1 MSFSIGIGPNIRKS
15 PYFDATV
22 ADGVQSFSV
31 YNHMYLPAHF
41 GDPDAEYDRLVNG
54 VAMWDVGAQ
63 RQVEIRGADAEK
75 LVDYLCARDVK
86 STRIGH
92 GRYVPICNH
101 DGILINDPVLLRLS
115 ADRFWL
121 SIADSD
127 IGLWARAIA
136 AERGFDLE
144 IHEPDVSPL
153 AVQGPKAPAVV
164 EQLFG
169 GWIHDLTYF
178 AFRETELDGIP
189 LVLARSGWSK
199 QDGFELYLRDSSRGG
214 ELWERVKAAGA
225 AQDIGPG
232 APNDPERIES
242 GLLSYGADCR
252 LQVDPANPF
261 ELDLEA
267 FVDLD
272 GERDFIGK
280 RALREIAARGPAR
293 RRVGFYLEGDTV
305 GGVTHPLP
313 VLQAGERV
321 GSLTEVAHSH
331 RLGRNIATGLLAND
345 IAASALDLEVILPDG
360 PRRLEVAA
368 LPFIR

>member
-15 PYFDATV
+15 PYFEATV

-41 GDPDAEYDRLVNG
+41 GDLDAEYERLVSG

-63 RQVEIRGADAEK
+63 RQVEIRGADAEQ
-75 LVDYLCARDVK
+75 LVDYLCARDVT
-86 STRIGH
+86 STRTGQ

-101 DGILINDPVLLRLS
+101 DGNLINDPVLLRIS
-115 ADRFWL
+115 ADQFWL

-127 IGLWARAIA
+127 IELWSRAIA
-136 AERGFDLE
+136 AERGYQVD

-153 AVQGPKAPAVV
+153 AVQGPGAPAVV
-164 EQLFG
+164 EDLFG
-169 GWIHDLTYF
+169 SWIHELGYF
-178 AFRETELDGIP
+178 GFRETDLDGIP

-199 QDGFELYLRDSSRGG
+199 QGGFELYLRDSSRGS
-214 ELWERVKAAGA
+214 ELWERVKHAGA
-225 AQDIGPG
+225 AHAIGPG
-232 APNDPERIES
+232 APNDVERLES

-261 ELDLEA
+261 ELGLDA

-272 GERDFIGK
+272 GEQDFIGK
-280 RALREIAARGPAR
+280 NALQEVYEHGPAR
-293 RRVGFYLEGDTV
+293 RRVGYFLGGDPV
-305 GGVTHPLP
+305 GSLAQPLP
-313 VLQAGERV
+313 VTRAGRRV
-321 GSLTEVAHSH
+321 GSLTEMAYSQ
-331 RLGRNIATGLLAND
+331 RLGRNIATGLLARE
-345 IAASALDLEVILPDG
+345 IADPAKDLEVDLADG
-360 PRRLEVAA
+360 SRRLEVTA